1 MENLIIYKPKN
12 KEELKKLTDDEN
24 INLYHIDTSLIKDMS
39 FLFKESKRKNF
50 EGIENWNT
58 SNVHDMIGMFK
69 DAHYFNNDLNNWD
82 TSNLKKISYM
92 FFNASAFNKYPDKW
106 NLDNIK
112 EAYDVFN
119 NDIDI
124 NKLPINLRINLY
136 YEDFDKIKDIDIKD
150 IYKTI
155 ITSKNR
161 KIIAFRTKLEK
172 EHYNELESLIEYREK
187 IEAKNEVKF
196 NSIEEVQD
204 YVNNNYE
211 EYFDK
216 NLKFI
221 KDEYDILSRDKTKKI
236 DIKIIKF
243 IYGNYLKV
251 KDNVMRLKIIDNIID
266 LIDIESFRSAAYKI
280 FENDKSKIAS
290 RIIVGIYGKGNIIK
304 DYAKSIQG
312 KEFYPRSYYIYI
324 LALNDGK
331 YALSLIDEMARKS
344 KIESVRNASNSA
356 LDVIADRMKINRDEL
371 SGLLIPDF
379 SLDKNGDRIIN
390 IEEKKYKISVNSN
403 MSVDIYDITEKEK
416 ILKTIPKTFSSELK
430 SEINFMKKEI
440 KNIVKRE
447 REKILMLLMNGR
459 KLSYDFWKKI
469 YIDNSFLSQYSVN
482 LFWNLYDENENF
494 INIFRYLGDGSF
506 IDINDNYIT
515 LNENNLISLA
525 SPTEINKDSII
536 KCINQ
541 LSDYEI
547 AQPIKQ
553 IQIIDD
559 LEDEF
564 NRYNNITATVSNIKN
579 FASQFAFKEIS
590 EYYEEVNGYEY
601 LDNYSGLSLYIES
614 PFNRNS
620 NYNDEIDIKISIQ
633 GKNEN
638 NKHLFGRFMYGS
650 ILILEN
656 LIK

>member
-1 MENLIIYKPKN
+1 MSKYKPKTN
-12 KEELKKLTDDEN
+12 DELKKLIDDEN
-24 INLYHIDTSLIKDMS
+24 ISLADIDTSLITDMS

-50 EGIENWNT
+50 DGIENWNT

-119 NDIDI
+119 DNIDI
-124 NKLPINLRINLY
+124 KKLPLNLRINLY

-172 EHYNELESLIEYREK
+172 EYYDELKNLIEHREK
-187 IEAKNEVKF
+187 IESENEVKF
-196 NSIEEVQD
+196 QTIEEVYD
-204 YVNNNYE
+204 YVDNHYE
-211 EYFDK
+211 ESFNR
-216 NLKFI
+216 NLKFVQYDDDI
-221 KDEYDILSRDKTKKI
+221 FSKDKSETI

-243 IYGNYLKV
+243 IYGSYLKV
-251 KDNVMRLKIIDNIID
+251 KDNVMRLKTIDNIID
-266 LIDIESFRSAAYKI
+266 LIDMESFRNAAYKI
-280 FENDKSKIAS
+280 FENDRSKVAS
-290 RIIVGIYGKGNIIK
+290 RIIVGIYGKGSIIK
-304 DYAKSIQG
+304 NYAKSIQG
-312 KEFYPRSYYIYI
+312 KEFYPRSYYVYI

-331 YALSLIDEMARKS
+331 YALSLIDEMAKKS

-379 SLDKNGDRIIN
+379 GLNRNGERIVN
-390 IEEKKYKISVNSN
+390 IENKEYKISVNSK
-403 MSVDIYDITEKEK
+403 MSVDIIENNK
-416 ILKTIPKTFSSELK
+416 ILKTIPKTFSKELK

-440 KNIVKRE
+440 KNVVKRE
-447 REKILMLLMNGR
+447 KEKILMLLMNGR
-459 KLSYDFWKKI
+459 KLSYEFWKKI
-469 YIDNSFLSQYSVN
+469 YIDNSFLSQYSIN
-482 LFWNLYDENENF
+482 LFWNLYDEKENF
-494 INIFRYLGDGSF
+494 IDIFRYLGDGSF
-506 IDINDNYIT
+506 INTNDDYIK
-515 LNENNLISLA
+515 LNENNLISLC
-525 SPTEINKDSII
+525 SPVEMSNELIE
-536 KCINQ
+536 KCIKQ
-541 LSDYEI
+541 LSDYET

-553 IQIIDD
+553 LQIINN
-559 LEDEF
+559 LENEF
-564 NRYNNITATVSNIKN
+564 DKYNSINTTVSNIKN
-579 FASQFAFKEIS
+579 FTSQFAFKEIS

-601 LDNYSGLSLYIES
+601 FDNYSGLSLYIES
-614 PFNRNS
+614 PFDRNS

-633 GKNEN
+633 GTNEN
-638 NKHLFGRFMYGS
+638 NKHLFDRFMYGS

>member
-1 MENLIIYKPKN
+1 MSKYKPKTN
-12 KEELKKLTDDEN
+12 DELKKLIDDEN
-24 INLYHIDTSLIKDMS
+24 ISLADIDTSLITDMS

-50 EGIENWNT
+50 DGIENWNT

-124 NKLPINLRINLY
+124 NKLPLNLRINLY

-172 EHYNELESLIEYREK
+172 EYYDELKKLIEHREK
-187 IEAKNEVKF
+187 IESENEVKF
-196 NSIEEVQD
+196 QTIEEVYD
-204 YVNNNYE
+204 YVDNHYE
-211 EYFDK
+211 ESFNR
-216 NLKFI
+216 NLKFVQYDDDI
-221 KDEYDILSRDKTKKI
+221 FSKDKSKKI

-243 IYGNYLKV
+243 IYGSYLKV
-251 KDNVMRLKIIDNIID
+251 KDNVMRLKTIDNIID
-266 LIDIESFRSAAYKI
+266 LIDMESFRNAAYKI
-280 FENDKSKIAS
+280 FENDRSKVAS
-290 RIIVGIYGKGNIIK
+290 RIIVGIYGKGSIIK
-304 DYAKSIQG
+304 NYAKSIQG

-331 YALSLIDEMARKS
+331 YALSLIDEMAKKS

-379 SLDKNGDRIIN
+379 GLNRNGERILN
-390 IEEKKYKISVNSN
+390 IENKEYKISVNSK
-403 MSVDIYDITEKEK
+403 MSVDIIENNK
-416 ILKTIPKTFSSELK
+416 ILKTIPKTFSKELK

-440 KNIVKRE
+440 KNVVKRE
-447 REKILMLLMNGR
+447 KEKILMLLMNGR
-459 KLSYDFWKKI
+459 KLSYEFWKKI
-469 YIDNSFLSQYSVN
+469 YIDNSFLSQYSIN
-482 LFWNLYDENENF
+482 LFWNLYDEKENF
-494 INIFRYLGDGSF
+494 IDIFRYLGDGSF
-506 IDINDNYIT
+506 INTNDDYIK
-515 LNENNLISLA
+515 LNENNLISLC
-525 SPTEINKDSII
+525 SPVEMSNELIE
-536 KCINQ
+536 KCIKQ
-541 LSDYEI
+541 LSDYET

-553 IQIIDD
+553 LQIINN
-559 LEDEF
+559 LENEF
-564 NRYNNITATVSNIKN
+564 DKYNSINTTVSNIKN
-579 FASQFAFKEIS
+579 FTSQFAFKEIS

-601 LDNYSGLSLYIES
+601 FDNYSGLSLYIES
-614 PFNRNS
+614 PFDRNS

-633 GKNEN
+633 GTNEN
-638 NKHLFGRFMYGS
+638 NKHLFDRFMYGS

>member
-1 MENLIIYKPKN
+1 MSKYKPKTN
-12 KEELKKLTDDEN
+12 DELKKIIDDEN
-24 INLYHIDTSLIKDMS
+24 ISLADIDTSLITDMS

-50 EGIENWNT
+50 DGIENWNT

-124 NKLPINLRINLY
+124 NKLPLNLRINLY

-172 EHYNELESLIEYREK
+172 EYYDELKKLIEHREK
-187 IEAKNEVKF
+187 IESENEVQF
-196 NSIEEVQD
+196 QTIEEVYD
-204 YVNNNYE
+204 YVDNHYE
-211 EYFDK
+211 ESFNR
-216 NLKFI
+216 NLKFVQYDDDI
-221 KDEYDILSRDKTKKI
+221 FSKDKSKKI

-243 IYGNYLKV
+243 IYGSYLKV
-251 KDNVMRLKIIDNIID
+251 KDNVMRLKTIDNIID
-266 LIDIESFRSAAYKI
+266 LIDMESFRNAAYNI
-280 FENDKSKIAS
+280 FENDRSKVAS
-290 RIIVGIYGKGNIIK
+290 RIIVGIYGKGSIIK

-312 KEFYPRSYYIYI
+312 KEFYPRSYYVYI

-331 YALSLIDEMARKS
+331 YALSLIDEMAKKS

-379 SLDKNGDRIIN
+379 GLNRNGERIVN
-390 IEEKKYKISVNSN
+390 IENKEYKISVNSK
-403 MSVDIYDITEKEK
+403 MSVDIIENNK
-416 ILKTIPKTFSSELK
+416 ILKTIPKTFSKELK

-440 KNIVKRE
+440 KNVVKRE
-447 REKILMLLMNGR
+447 KEKILMLLMNGR
-459 KLSYDFWKKI
+459 KLSYEFWKKI
-469 YIDNSFLSQYSVN
+469 YIDNSFLSQYSIN
-482 LFWNLYDENENF
+482 LFWNLYDEKENF
-494 INIFRYLGDGSF
+494 IDIFRYLGDGSF
-506 IDINDNYIT
+506 INTNDDYIK
-515 LNENNLISLA
+515 LNENNLISLC
-525 SPTEINKDSII
+525 SPVEMSNELIE
-536 KCINQ
+536 KCIKQ
-541 LSDYEI
+541 LSDYEA

-553 IQIIDD
+553 IQIIDN
-559 LEDEF
+559 LENEF
-564 NRYNNITATVSNIKN
+564 NKYNNITVTVSNIKN

-614 PFNRNS
+614 SFNRNS

-638 NKHLFGRFMYGS
+638 NKHLFERFMYGS

>member
-1 MENLIIYKPKN
+1 MSKYKPKTN
-12 KEELKKLTDDEN
+12 DELKKLIDDEN
-24 INLYHIDTSLIKDMS
+24 ISLADIDTSLITDMS

-50 EGIENWNT
+50 DGIENWNT

-119 NDIDI
+119 DNIDI
-124 NKLPINLRINLY
+124 KKLPLNLRINLY

-172 EHYNELESLIEYREK
+172 EYYDELKNLIEHREK
-187 IEAKNEVKF
+187 IESENEVKF
-196 NSIEEVQD
+196 QTIEEVYD
-204 YVNNNYE
+204 YVDNHYE
-211 EYFDK
+211 ESFNR
-216 NLKFI
+216 NLKFVQYDDDI
-221 KDEYDILSRDKTKKI
+221 FSKDKSETI

-243 IYGNYLKV
+243 IYGSYLKV
-251 KDNVMRLKIIDNIID
+251 KDNVMRLKTIDNIID
-266 LIDIESFRSAAYKI
+266 LIDMESFRNAAYKI
-280 FENDKSKIAS
+280 FENDRSKVAS
-290 RIIVGIYGKGNIIK
+290 RIIVGIYGKGSIIK
-304 DYAKSIQG
+304 NYAKSIQG
-312 KEFYPRSYYIYI
+312 KEFYPRSYYVYI

-331 YALSLIDEMARKS
+331 YALSLIDEMAKKS

-356 LDVIADRMKINRDEL
+356 LDIIADRMKINRDEL

-379 SLDKNGDRIIN
+379 GLNRNGERIVN
-390 IEEKKYKISVNSN
+390 IENKEYKISVNSK
-403 MSVDIYDITEKEK
+403 MSVDIIENNK
-416 ILKTIPKTFSSELK
+416 ILKTIPKTFSKELK

-440 KNIVKRE
+440 KNVVKRE
-447 REKILMLLMNGR
+447 KEKILMLLMNGR
-459 KLSYDFWKKI
+459 KLSYEFWKKI
-469 YIDNSFLSQYSVN
+469 YIDNSFLSQYSIN
-482 LFWNLYDENENF
+482 LFWNLYDEKENF
-494 INIFRYLGDGSF
+494 IDIFRYLGDGSF
-506 IDINDNYIT
+506 INTNDDYIK
-515 LNENNLISLA
+515 LNENNLISLC
-525 SPTEINKDSII
+525 SPVEMSNELIE
-536 KCINQ
+536 KCIKQ
-541 LSDYEI
+541 LSDYET

-553 IQIIDD
+553 LQIINN
-559 LEDEF
+559 LENEF
-564 NRYNNITATVSNIKN
+564 DKYNSINTTVSNIKN
-579 FASQFAFKEIS
+579 FTSQFAFKEIS

-601 LDNYSGLSLYIES
+601 FDNYSGLSLYIES
-614 PFNRNS
+614 PFDRNS

-633 GKNEN
+633 GTNEN
-638 NKHLFGRFMYGS
+638 NKHLFDRFMYGS

>member
-1 MENLIIYKPKN
+1 MSKYKPKT

-24 INLYHIDTSLIKDMS
+24 ISLSDIDTSLITDMS

-58 SNVHDMIGMFK
+58 SNVSDMTAMFK
-69 DAHYFNNDLNNWD
+69 DAGYFNEDLNAWNI
-82 TSNLKKISYM
+82 SSLKKIAFM
-92 FFNASAFNKYPDKW
+92 FFNAHSFNKYPDKW

-112 EAYDVFN
+112 DAYDVFN

-124 NKLPINLRINLY
+124 NKLPLNLRVNLY

-172 EHYNELESLIEYREK
+172 EYYDEIKHLIEHREK
-187 IEAKNEVKF
+187 IESENEVKF
-196 NSIEEVQD
+196 QTIEEVYD
-204 YVNNNYE
+204 YVDNHYE
-211 EYFDK
+211 ESFNR
-216 NLKFI
+216 NLKFVQYDDDI
-221 KDEYDILSRDKTKKI
+221 FSKDKSKKI

-243 IYGNYLKV
+243 IYGSYLKV
-251 KDNVMRLKIIDNIID
+251 KDNVMRLKTIDNIID
-266 LIDIESFRSAAYKI
+266 LIDIESFRNAAYKI
-280 FENDKSKIAS
+280 FENDRSKIAS

-304 DYAKSIQG
+304 NYAKSIQG
-312 KEFYPRSYYIYI
+312 KEFYPRSYYVYI

-331 YALSLIDEMARKS
+331 YALSLIDEMAKKS
-344 KIESVRNASNSA
+344 KIESVRNSANSA

-379 SLDKNGDRIIN
+379 GLNINGERILN
-390 IEEKKYKISVNSN
+390 IENKEYKISVNSK
-403 MSVDIYDITEKEK
+403 MSVDIIENNK
-416 ILKTIPKTFSSELK
+416 ILKTIPKAFSKELK
-430 SEINFMKKEI
+430 AEINFMKKEI
-440 KNIVKRE
+440 KNVVKRE
-447 REKILMLLMNGR
+447 KEKILMLLMNGR
-459 KLSYDFWKKI
+459 KLSYEFWKKI
-469 YIDNSFLSQYSVN
+469 YIDNSFLSQYSID

-494 INIFRYLGDGSF
+494 IDIFRYLGDGSF
-506 IDINDNYIT
+506 IDDNDDYIE
-515 LNENNLISLA
+515 LNENNLISLS
-525 SPTEINKDSII
+525 SPIEMSNELIE

-541 LSDYEI
+541 LSDYEA

-553 IQIIDD
+553 LQIIDN

-564 NRYNNITATVSNIKN
+564 NKYNNITATVSNIKK

-620 NYNDEIDIKISIQ
+620 NYNDEIYIKISIQ

-638 NKHLFGRFMYGS
+638 NKHLFERFMYGS

>member
-1 MENLIIYKPKN
+1 
-12 KEELKKLTDDEN
+12 
-24 INLYHIDTSLIKDMS
+24 
-39 FLFKESKRKNF
+39 
-50 EGIENWNT
+50 
-58 SNVHDMIGMFK
+58 
-69 DAHYFNNDLNNWD
+69 
-82 TSNLKKISYM
+82 
-92 FFNASAFNKYPDKW
+92 
-106 NLDNIK
+106 
-112 EAYDVFN
+112 
-119 NDIDI
+119 
-124 NKLPINLRINLY
+124 
-136 YEDFDKIKDIDIKD
+136 
-150 IYKTI
+150 
-155 ITSKNR
+155 
-161 KIIAFRTKLEK
+161 
-172 EHYNELESLIEYREK
+172 
-187 IEAKNEVKF
+187 
-196 NSIEEVQD
+196 
-204 YVNNNYE
+204 
-211 EYFDK
+211 
-216 NLKFI
+216 
-221 KDEYDILSRDKTKKI
+221 
-236 DIKIIKF
+236 
-243 IYGNYLKV
+243 
-251 KDNVMRLKIIDNIID
+251 
-266 LIDIESFRSAAYKI
+266 
-280 FENDKSKIAS
+280 
-290 RIIVGIYGKGNIIK
+290 
-304 DYAKSIQG
+304 
-312 KEFYPRSYYIYI
+312 
-324 LALNDGK
+324 
-331 YALSLIDEMARKS
+331 MARKS

-371 SGLLIPDF
+371 NGLLIPDF
-379 SLDKNGDRIIN
+379 SLNKNGERIIN
-390 IEEKKYKISVNSN
+390 IENKKYKISVNSK

-469 YIDNSFLSQYSVN
+469 YIDNSFLSQYSIN

-506 IDINDNYIT
+506 IDINDDYIT

-525 SPTEINKDSII
+525 SPTEINKDLII

-564 NRYNNITATVSNIKN
+564 NKYNNITVTVSNIKN

-601 LDNYSGLSLYIES
+601 LDNYSGLSLYIEA

-633 GKNEN
+633 GRNEN
-638 NKHLFGRFMYGS
+638 NKHLFYRFMYGS

>member
-1 MENLIIYKPKN
+1 MSKYKPKTN
-12 KEELKKLTDDEN
+12 DELKKLIDDEN
-24 INLYHIDTSLIKDMS
+24 ISLADIDTSLITDMS

-50 EGIENWNT
+50 DGIENWNT

-119 NDIDI
+119 DNIDI
-124 NKLPINLRINLY
+124 KKLPLNLRINLY

-172 EHYNELESLIEYREK
+172 EYYDELKNLIEHREK
-187 IEAKNEVKF
+187 IESENEVKF
-196 NSIEEVQD
+196 QTIEEVYD
-204 YVNNNYE
+204 YVDNHYE
-211 EYFDK
+211 ESFNR
-216 NLKFI
+216 NLKFVQYDDDI
-221 KDEYDILSRDKTKKI
+221 FSKDKSETI

-243 IYGNYLKV
+243 IYGSYLKV
-251 KDNVMRLKIIDNIID
+251 KDNVMRLKTIDNIID
-266 LIDIESFRSAAYKI
+266 LIDMESFRNAAYKI
-280 FENDKSKIAS
+280 FENDRSKVAS
-290 RIIVGIYGKGNIIK
+290 RIIVGIYGKGSIIK
-304 DYAKSIQG
+304 NYAKSIQG
-312 KEFYPRSYYIYI
+312 KEFYPRSYYVYI

-331 YALSLIDEMARKS
+331 YALSLIDEMAKKS

-379 SLDKNGDRIIN
+379 GLNRNGERIVN
-390 IEEKKYKISVNSN
+390 IENKEYKISVNSK
-403 MSVDIYDITEKEK
+403 MSVDIIENNK
-416 ILKTIPKTFSSELK
+416 ILKTIPKTFSKELK

-440 KNIVKRE
+440 KNVVKRE
-447 REKILMLLMNGR
+447 KEKILMLLMNGR
-459 KLSYDFWKKI
+459 KLSYEFWKKI
-469 YIDNSFLSQYSVN
+469 YIDNSFLSQYSIN
-482 LFWNLYDENENF
+482 LFWNLYDEKENF
-494 INIFRYLGDGSF
+494 IDIFRYLGDGSF
-506 IDINDNYIT
+506 INTNDDYIK
-515 LNENNLISLA
+515 LNENNLISLC
-525 SPTEINKDSII
+525 SPVEMSNELIE
-536 KCINQ
+536 KCIKQ
-541 LSDYEI
+541 LSDYEA

-553 IQIIDD
+553 LQIINN
-559 LEDEF
+559 LENEF
-564 NRYNNITATVSNIKN
+564 DKYNSINTTVSNIKN
-579 FASQFAFKEIS
+579 FTSQFAFKEIS

-601 LDNYSGLSLYIES
+601 FDNYSGLSLYIES
-614 PFNRNS
+614 PFDRNS

-633 GKNEN
+633 GTNEN
-638 NKHLFGRFMYGS
+638 NKHLFDRFMYGS

>member
-1 MENLIIYKPKN
+1 MSKYKPKTN
-12 KEELKKLTDDEN
+12 DELKKLIDDEN
-24 INLYHIDTSLIKDMS
+24 ISLADIDTSLITDMS

-50 EGIENWNT
+50 DGIENWNT

-119 NDIDI
+119 DNIDI
-124 NKLPINLRINLY
+124 KKLPLNLRINLY

-172 EHYNELESLIEYREK
+172 EYYDELKNLIEHREK
-187 IEAKNEVKF
+187 IESENEVKF
-196 NSIEEVQD
+196 QTIEEVYD
-204 YVNNNYE
+204 YVDNHYE
-211 EYFDK
+211 ESFNR
-216 NLKFI
+216 NLKFVKYDDDI
-221 KDEYDILSRDKTKKI
+221 FSKDKSETI

-243 IYGNYLKV
+243 IYGSYLKV
-251 KDNVMRLKIIDNIID
+251 KDNVMRLKTIDNIID
-266 LIDIESFRSAAYKI
+266 LIDMESFRNAAYKI
-280 FENDKSKIAS
+280 FENDRSKVAS
-290 RIIVGIYGKGNIIK
+290 RIIVGIYGKGSIIK

-312 KEFYPRSYYIYI
+312 KEFYPRSYYVYI

-331 YALSLIDEMARKS
+331 YALSLIDEMAKKS

-379 SLDKNGDRIIN
+379 GLNRNGERIVN
-390 IEEKKYKISVNSN
+390 IENKEYKISVNSK
-403 MSVDIYDITEKEK
+403 MSVDIIENNK
-416 ILKTIPKTFSSELK
+416 ILKTIPKTFSKELK

-440 KNIVKRE
+440 KNVVKRE
-447 REKILMLLMNGR
+447 KEKILMLLMNGR
-459 KLSYDFWKKI
+459 KLSYEFWKKI
-469 YIDNSFLSQYSVN
+469 YIDNSFLSQYSIN
-482 LFWNLYDENENF
+482 LFWNLYDEKENF
-494 INIFRYLGDGSF
+494 IDIFRYLGDGSF
-506 IDINDNYIT
+506 INTNDDYIK
-515 LNENNLISLA
+515 LNENNLISLC
-525 SPTEINKDSII
+525 SPVEMSNELIE
-536 KCINQ
+536 KCIKQ
-541 LSDYEI
+541 LSDYEA
-547 AQPIKQ
+547 AQSIKQ
-553 IQIIDD
+553 LQIINN
-559 LEDEF
+559 LENEF
-564 NRYNNITATVSNIKN
+564 DKYNNINTTVSNIKN
-579 FASQFAFKEIS
+579 FTSKFAFKEIS

-633 GKNEN
+633 GTNEN
-638 NKHLFGRFMYGS
+638 NKHLFDRFMYGS
-650 ILILEN
+650 ILILDN